1 MLKIFIDN
9 SFPILLYRA
18 SSAVVKCDI
27 NVSKKKL
34 AVLDLYK
41 NLVGY
46 DLITQTQLF
55 QEVNIN
61 SFSWNSDLE
70 DSLAFSSNGIISIK
84 TGNLPPLTQKS
95 EASIIGFEGFQLFVI
110 KNDNISVMDVSQ
122 SSTLLKYIEKKEY
135 AMAYK
140 LACLGVPDNDL
151 RFLGMESLQNQ
162 DFEIAEK
169 CFVKLKDLPF
179 IELTKKYA

>member
-1 MLKIFIDN
+1 LFTKDNKIQVYNLLGELEREWILDDKVTFLKTIGGPAKREHFLVGLANGQVLKIFIDN

-55 QEVNIN
+55 QEININ

-95 EASIIGFEGFQLFVI
+95 
-110 KNDNISVMDVSQ
+110 
-122 SSTLLKYIEKKEY
+122 
-135 AMAYK
+135 
-140 LACLGVPDNDL
+140 
-151 RFLGMESLQNQ
+151 
-162 DFEIAEK
+162 
-169 CFVKLKDLPF
+169 
-179 IELTKKYA
+179 

>member
-1 MLKIFIDN
+1 MGLTNGQVLKIFIDN

-55 QEVNIN
+55 QEVNIS

-95 EASIIGFEGFQLFVI
+95 
-110 KNDNISVMDVSQ
+110 
-122 SSTLLKYIEKKEY
+122 
-135 AMAYK
+135 
-140 LACLGVPDNDL
+140 
-151 RFLGMESLQNQ
+151 
-162 DFEIAEK
+162 
-169 CFVKLKDLPF
+169 
-179 IELTKKYA
+179 